1 MPANGSPTPPGL
13 VLALDFGGTKV
24 DVATA
29 TPDGRVIA
37 SERLATD
44 ASRGA
49 AQVVDRAL
57 AAATAL
63 VGDAPLLA
71 AAASSPGIVLDDRIL
86 LAPNVPGWTELAL
99 AERLRAGLDLDPAA
113 VITATDV
120 KAATLAELRWGALR
134 GADPGVF
141 LNLGTGLAAGIAV
154 GGRVLLGAHGA
165 AGEIGYALRGAH
177 GDGPLEEAVGG
188 RAIGERFGAASAAE
202 VFARA
207 DAGDPEAT
215 MLIDGALDELAIHVA
230 NLAALVDPERIAVG
244 GGMMG
249 AADRVLAALE
259 RRVAQAAPFPP
270 EIVPAHFTHDAALHG
285 AIALALAAAQPRG
298 GAAP

>member
-1 MPANGSPTPPGL
+1 MATTSPTTGF

-29 TPDGRVIA
+29 ALDGRVLA
-37 SERLATD
+37 TERLATD
-44 ASRGA
+44 AALGA
-49 AQVVDRAL
+49 EQVVARAVDAARTLSTMTGAGTPL
-57 AAATAL
+57 A
-63 VGDAPLLA
+63 V
-71 AAASSPGIVLDDRIL
+71 AASSPGIVLDDRIL

-99 AERLRAGLDLDPAA
+99 ADRLRAGLGLDA
-113 VITATDV
+113 VVTATDV
-120 KAATLAELRWGALR
+120 KAATLAEVRWGALR

-141 LNLGTGLAAGIAV
+141 LNLGTGLAAGIAI
-154 GGRVLLGAHGA
+154 GGRVLTGAHGA

-188 RAIGERFGAASAAE
+188 RAIGERFGAGSAAE

-215 MLIDGALDELAIHVA
+215 ILVDGALDELAVHVA
-230 NLAALVDPERIAVG
+230 NLAALVDPARIAVG
-244 GGMMG
+244 GGMMN
-249 AADRVLAALE
+249 AADRVLAAL
-259 RRVAQAAPFPP
+259 RARVAQAAPFPP
-270 EIVPAHFTHDAALHG
+270 EIVPAHFVHDAALHG